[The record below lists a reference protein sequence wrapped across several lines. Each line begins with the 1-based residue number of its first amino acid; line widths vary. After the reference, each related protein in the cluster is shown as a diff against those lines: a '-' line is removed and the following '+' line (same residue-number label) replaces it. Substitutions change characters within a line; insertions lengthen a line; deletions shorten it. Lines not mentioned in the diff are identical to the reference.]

1 MGWMTGAVTRALQV
15 VGVAGNFVQAL
26 FTQFIASG
34 GGGGN
39 TGLER
44 ARERSCAERNIM
56 NLGASHHSVA
66 GKYK

>member
-34 GGGGN
+34 GGGETLALKGQ
-39 TGLER
+39 EK
-44 ARERSCAERNIM
+44 
-56 NLGASHHSVA
+56 GAVLK
-66 GKYK
+66 GTL